1 MNRKIRWGIIGAGR
15 IAEKFASDLK
25 AVEQAILVAVAST
38 SLERAT
44 EFAQRHNAEF
54 AYGSYEEIFQTP
66 DLDIVYIATPH
77 TSHFE
82 NTILCLENKLAVLCE
97 KPFAMNLKQVQKMI
111 ETAQRN
117 DTFLMEAMWTRFLP
131 AIKKTFELIDEG
143 RIGKIHSIHADFGF
157 AAPFLPEKR
166 LFNQDLGGGTLLDIG
181 IYPAVLSLMFL
192 GYPAEIQAV
201 TSIGQT
207 NVDETTSFV
216 FKYKSGATAVL
227 SSTIMAK
234 TATEAYI
241 YGDLGSIYLHPR
253 FMETKKITLRE
264 DGKEPVDF
272 EFERETSGYNYEA
285 EEATCCLLEGKKES
299 DLFPLSMSVKLI
311 SLLDEVRQKAGI
323 IYPKFDL

>member
-25 AVEQAILVAVAST
+25 AVEQAILVAVTST

-54 AYGSYEEIFQTP
+54 AYGSYEEIFQTT

-82 NTILCLENKLAVLCE
+82 NTILCLENKVAVLCE

-131 AIKKTFELIDEG
+131 AIKKTFELIDKG
-143 RIGKIHSIHADFGF
+143 RIGNIHSIHADFGF

-166 LFNQDLGGGTLLDIG
+166 LFNQDLGGGALLDIG

-216 FKYKSGATAVL
+216 FKYESGATAVL

-264 DGKEPVDF
+264 DGKEPIDF

-285 EEATCCLLEGKKES
+285 EEATRCLLEGKKES

-323 IYPKFDL
+323 IYPKFD